1 MLKKEKKMISFE
13 VNHYPRNSSLL
24 SQKLKGQMINLAKDT
39 NVPVSGTST
48 NSGVF
53 GSASVTVGTPAQYIS
68 ISDYGVEFASE
79 V

>member
-1 MLKKEKKMISFE
+1 
-13 VNHYPRNSSLL
+13 
-24 SQKLKGQMINLAKDT
+24 MINLAKDT